1 MNAFEMA
8 VRAVCAD
15 RHLGVYAVWRQG
27 GSGPGV
33 PVRLIRR
40 RPDAVSSFGEGRY
53 VSGADEVLVPVA
65 AVPDLGAGDT
75 LEVGPEVLE
84 VTADPVRDA
93 RHLVWTAQVVAL

>member
-1 MNAFEMA
+1 MTAFGLAVGALFADRNMA
-8 VRAVCAD
+8 VDALWRRA
-15 RHLGVYAVWRQG
+15 
-27 GSGPGV
+27 GSGPAV
-33 PVRLIRR
+33 AVRVVRR

-65 AVPDLGAGDT
+65 AVPDLGVGDT

-93 RHLVWTAQVVAL
+93 RHLVWTAQVVPL